1 MARPNDDT
9 IQRVSVVD
17 NVTERLRTALL
28 TGDIQPG
35 ERIRVTALEKRF
47 GVSHIPIREALR
59 RLETEGLVV
68 TLPQR
73 AAVAAGVALEDLTG
87 IYDLRRIIETQV
99 ARRAVE
105 QMTDEQVELVK
116 AALAELEEAAPRPDS
131 PLFWERHRDFHWAVL
146 EPGAN
151 AWVRRMVDQL
161 WLAAERY
168 VRLFVSETLDR
179 AMQEHRELA
188 AACRTR
194 LPDRVEEVLLRHLDN
209 SERAIREGLQRSA
222 AAATDDG
229 GAVA

>member
-1 MARPNDDT
+1 MPGPSDDT
-9 IQRVSVVD
+9 IQRVSLVD
-17 NVTERLRTALL
+17 NVTERLRSALL

-59 RLETEGLVV
+59 RLETEGLIV

-73 AAVAAGVALEDLTG
+73 AAVAAGVALDDLTG
-87 IYDLRRIIETQV
+87 IYDLRRIIEGHV
-99 ARRAVE
+99 ARRAAE
-105 QMTDEQVELVK
+105 RMTDEALARIE
-116 AALAELEEAAPRPDS
+116 AALADLETAAAHPGS

-179 AMQEHRELA
+179 AMREHRELA
-188 AACRTR
+188 AACRAR
-194 LPDRVEEVLLRHLDN
+194 SPERVEAVLLRHLDR
-209 SERAIREGLQRSA
+209 SERVIGEGLRRSEGGEA
-222 AAATDDG
+222 A
-229 GAVA
+229 